1 MRRDLFP
8 NVLILNNMLENSLPA
23 LLEVVL
29 VDLED
34 IHDNLVV
41 VLHEEMERLVRWD
54 GSYLAL
60 VQEVLVHEIN

>member
-41 VLHEEMERLVRWD
+41 VLHEEMERLVR
-54 GSYLAL
+54 
-60 VQEVLVHEIN
+60 